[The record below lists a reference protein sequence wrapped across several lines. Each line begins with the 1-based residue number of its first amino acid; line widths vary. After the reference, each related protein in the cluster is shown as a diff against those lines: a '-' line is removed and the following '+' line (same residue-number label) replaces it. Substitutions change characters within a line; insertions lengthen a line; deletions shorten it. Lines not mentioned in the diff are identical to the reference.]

1 MKLIGKLI
9 QSGSAGF
16 QDFFCKT
23 CLTLIACSFLASIIS
38 FLSAADPLLDKKGR
52 RMCDYIQLYCRCFSG
67 PCARGERGGKS
78 GGGGSQGGLP
88 RGAPKGGSHE
98 VAGVCMAAEA
108 GCNAPDLSEVL
119 FLATSL
125 CHSAMRRWRFPLGAS
140 SAAVC
145 VSSGARSPGTG
156 RSAGE

>member
-38 FLSAADPLLDKKGR
+38 FLSAEDPLLDKKGR

-78 GGGGSQGGLP
+78 GGGGSQGGLTRGAHKGGSQGGLP

-108 GCNAPDLSEVL
+108 GCNASDLREKARMQL
-119 FLATSL
+119 CCRTLRNFLRS
-125 CHSAMRRWRFPLGAS
+125 S
-140 SAAVC
+140 SA
-145 VSSGARSPGTG
+145 
-156 RSAGE
+156 SAWAGC